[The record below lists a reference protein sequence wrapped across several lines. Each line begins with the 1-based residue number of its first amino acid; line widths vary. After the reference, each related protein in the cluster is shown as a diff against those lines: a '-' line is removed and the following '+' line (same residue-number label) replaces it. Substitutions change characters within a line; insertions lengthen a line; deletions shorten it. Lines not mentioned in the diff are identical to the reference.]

1 MFLLDECVFGKS
13 LPWLYCRVYSVTN
26 TNMLMLE
33 LMGMSILLAA
43 ATVQFLGRK
52 VRLDLGGQ
60 WTEEFRIGFAYREAQ
75 EGKLD

>member
-1 MFLLDECVFGKS
+1 
-13 LPWLYCRVYSVTN
+13 
-26 TNMLMLE
+26 MLMLE

>member
-1 MFLLDECVFGKS
+1 
-13 LPWLYCRVYSVTN
+13 
-26 TNMLMLE
+26 
-33 LMGMSILLAA
+33 MSILLAA

-52 VRLDLGGQ
+52 VRFDLGGQ